1 MTHVLD
7 ASAIIGHLDPGDA
20 HHEPASQALVG
31 AAGTRLVAHPLTIG
45 ECLVGAVRAGQG
57 EGVRAAIADMGVE
70 LFAVDDD
77 SPLRLAG
84 LRVETGLRMPDCCV
98 LDAALQRGANLI
110 AFDAGLTAAA
120 RRLGLLVIPAPSSAQ
135 GSPN

>member
-7 ASAIIGHLDPGDA
+7 ASAIIGHLDPGDG
-20 HHEPASQALVG
+20 HHELASQALVR

-45 ECLVGAVRAGQG
+45 ECLVGAVRSGQG
-57 EGVRAAIADMGVE
+57 EDVRAAIADMGVK

-77 SPLRLAG
+77 SPLRLAS

-98 LDAALQRGANLI
+98 LDAALQCGADLI
-110 AFDAGLTAAA
+110 AFNDRLTAAA
-120 RRLGLLVIPAPSSAQ
+120 RRLGLHVVSVPS
-135 GSPN
+135 G